1 MDADLQARAMARQQ
15 LCRCDERVPNR
26 QADAG
31 AVAQKTTTA
40 NSNNAPFL
48 PDFMVSRSQVFTA
61 SICYSDFCGSDLNH
75 TRRD

>member
-48 PDFMVSRSQVFTA
+48 PDFMVYKSQAFTA
-61 SICYSDFCGSDLNH
+61 SVCHRDFRGSDLNH
-75 TRRD
+75 THLD